1 MAKNKGFK
9 DSIGQDLGQI
19 GAFGAPPA
27 AKENTAPAAAP
38 ENPAPAEGGDMAA
51 ILEQMQKMQAAMEA
65 QQKKMAELEA
75 AAATSKKEERKT
87 VRINLLFR
95 PSVSKMLKTAY
106 KKRGCRSINEYFEK
120 LVLDDAEKLKQEQEE
135 KKEG

>member
-19 GAFGAPPA
+19 GAFGAPPV
-27 AKENTAPAAAP
+27 KEAPAPAAAP
-38 ENPAPAEGGDMAA
+38 EKTAPAEAGDMAA

-65 QQKKMAELEA
+65 QQEKMEALEA
-75 AAATSKKEERKT
+75 AATPDKKQERKT
-87 VRINLLFR
+87 ARVNFLFR
-95 PSVSKMLKTAY
+95 PSVVKMMKSTY
-106 KKRGCRSINEYFEK
+106 RKRGCRSINEYMEQ
-120 LVLDDAEKLKQEQEE
+120 LVIDDAEKLKKEQEE